1 MQQLQ
6 PYSGKLQQFY
16 RQPKVYLS
24 LPSKGKWFPPN
35 GIEGDPDNLP
45 VFGMTAM
52 DEIMVKTPD
61 ALFSGESTVSVIKSC
76 IPNIKDPWNLS
87 QIDID
92 SVLIA
97 IRIATY
103 GDKLDLSVTCNEC
116 KEEFSL
122 QCDLTPLLSHFA
134 TLEFDETVDIEPLT
148 FILRPFTYKE
158 GSNMAIEAYKIQK
171 MLLDA
176 AKNIEERESKS
187 LDGFYKQLAKLTGD
201 SMKKQIVG
209 ISIDEEVITNQQEIS
224 DFLNNSEQ
232 NFFKGVKAHLD
243 SMKERWTLPK
253 QHVTCP
259 ECESNQQVLIDLD
272 NSNFFAQG

>member
-259 ECESNQQVLIDLD
+259 ECGSNQQVLIDLD

>member
-134 TLEFDETVDIEPLT
+134 TLEFDETVEIEPLT